1 MAQDLLNGCLVDGD
15 VEQQRRERKIR
26 RRALA
31 ISISL
36 QAIALAMILLMP
48 LLAKPT
54 PISVK
59 DFVPLPPYYSPRQQ
73 PRPTVTPPTHP
84 HVRPTGFFAP
94 THIPQNINMNPQPP
108 EPVSETVPFEGAGI
122 SILGAIPI
130 VDGRVSTQPPP
141 PAQPQAK
148 TPKVVHFSHIDASRL
163 VSRVEP
169 IYPVLA
175 KQIGRSGKVE
185 LHAMIDE
192 DGTVQSLEAVGGD
205 PMFFASAMQAVRQWR
220 YTPTML
226 NGQAVKVD
234 TYITVIYNMTR

>member
-1 MAQDLLNGCLVDGD
+1 MTQDLLNGCLVDGD